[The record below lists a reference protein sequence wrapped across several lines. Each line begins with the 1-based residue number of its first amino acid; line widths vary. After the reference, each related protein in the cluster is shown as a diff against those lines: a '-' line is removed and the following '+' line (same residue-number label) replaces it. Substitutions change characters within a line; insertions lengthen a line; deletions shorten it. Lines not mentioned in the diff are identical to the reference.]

1 MHKNSKFIAI
11 LLILGSIIIA
21 IEPVFA
27 DDNNTEL
34 MNVSITDL
42 NQIVGKDALNL
53 VNKSRLDIL
62 DTYISPHW
70 SPDGTR
76 LLIYVQ
82 ITVNTKGK
90 VVSSATH
97 GDVLALYMVNGDG
110 SDIKRISW
118 GELTPYIAQKGE
130 PKCIGTITWS
140 HTGEFFLYEERSG
153 RKAGVGGGT
162 QHNIFI
168 IAAKNLNVVAKKN
181 LPIKQGPILKWSSK
195 EDSLL
200 YLGLD
205 EQYKPTVFLFDLT
218 KNVSDELP
226 ITKYRTAPFN
236 SNDLVWSPD
245 GKKIGFEGNGGLFV
259 LDIDTREVKNLFST
273 ENNIIINR
281 NAFWSPD
288 SSRLIIKEIKTTGR
302 PDSLIYDVYVIDA
315 INSTSNKLTSF
326 ESGAI
331 QGWFPGSDRI
341 LYVAASKTSTNSK
354 EYTLYSMPVE
364 GGDATPL
371 FSSPDDPTSF
381 FAHISPSGKFIGVML
396 SGADYLM
403 NKDGSNNMQLN
414 IYVRNRYV
422 RGIIWHDRDELLLK
436 MVNKNQSNTLAVI
449 NASTKEIWHIPLPD
463 PYIDKVSWSPT
474 GRYLVARTFKPK
486 TSKPEKYSDYVYQD
500 YLLELPEYDRP
511 MRIEIDGRPLI
522 GTDVNISIKS
532 ASGGVSNV
540 TIIANRE
547 LIGTTN
553 EKGTI
558 AYRFNEKGEVQLKA
572 VKDGYSTASRT
583 IIVIDHID
591 KRQDPTST
599 GTTTASVPAADG
611 TGLPGFTV
619 TAALVGLISTILCF
633 HLKSKRK

>member
-1 MHKNSKFIAI
+1 VEKMHRNKKFIVI
-11 LLILGSIIIA
+11 LLVLGFLIITA
-21 IEPVFA
+21 TEPVYA
-27 DDNNTEL
+27 DDNHTEL
-34 MNVSITDL
+34 MNFTLITDL
-42 NQIVGKDALNL
+42 NQTIGADALSL
-53 VNKSRLDIL
+53 VDESRLDIL
-62 DTYISPHW
+62 GSPDLYFTW

-76 LLIYVQ
+76 MLVVALI
-82 ITVNTKGK
+82 IVNTKGK
-90 VVSSATH
+90 VDSSATT
-97 GDVLALYMVNGDG
+97 GKVLALYMVNGDG
-110 SDIKRISW
+110 PGIKRISW
-118 GELTPYIAQKGE
+118 GEVTPYTIQRGE
-130 PKCIGTITWS
+130 HKLIRRQDPSDPTGGASSWS
-140 HTGEFFLYEERSG
+140 PTGNVFSYTERSG
-153 RKAGVGGGT
+153 GNARFGGGS
-162 QHNIFI
+162 HSLFVVD
-168 IAAKNLNVVAKKN
+168 AKNLDLIAKKS
-181 LPIKQGPILKWSSK
+181 LPIEQGPILEWSPK

-273 ENNIIINR
+273 ENHIGIAR

-288 SSRLIIKEIKTTGR
+288 SSRLLIKEFKSTGR

-315 INSTSNKLTSF
+315 INGTSNKLTSF
-326 ESGAI
+326 ESGVI

-341 LYVAASKTSTNSK
+341 LYVAGTNSK
-354 EYTLYSMPVE
+354 DYTLYSMPVE

-403 NKDGSNNMQLN
+403 NKDGSNKMHLN

-422 RGIIWHDRDELLLK
+422 RGIIWHGRDELLLK
-436 MVNKNQSNTLAVI
+436 VVNENQSNTLAVI
-449 NASTKEIWHIPLPD
+449 NASTKEIRHIPLPD

-474 GRYLVARTFKPK
+474 GRYLIANSV
-486 TSKPEKYSDYVYQD
+486 VM
-500 YLLELPEYDRP
+500 ELPEYDRP
-511 MRIEIDGRPLI
+511 MRIEIGGRPLI
-522 GTDVNISIKS
+522 GTHVNISINS

-540 TIIANRE
+540 TIMANGE

-553 EKGTI
+553 EKGVITH
-558 AYRFNEKGEVQLKA
+558 RFNEKGEVQLKA

-583 IIVIDHID
+583 ITVIDHID

-611 TGLPGFTV
+611 TGLPGFTA
-619 TAALVGLISTILCF
+619 TAALVGLISTLLCL

>member
-403 NKDGSNNMQLN
+403 NKDGSNKMQLN

-422 RGIIWHDRDELLLK
+422 KGIIWHGRDELLLK
-436 MVNKNQSNTLAVI
+436 MVNENQSNALAII
-449 NASTKEIWHIPLPD
+449 NASTKEIRQVPLPD
-463 PYIDKVSWSPT
+463 PYIVSWSPT
-474 GRYLVARTFKPK
+474 GRYLIAN
-486 TSKPEKYSDYVYQD
+486 SA
-500 YLLELPEYDRP
+500 LLELPEYDRP
-511 MRIEIDGRPLI
+511 MRMEIDGHMLV
-522 GTDVNISIKS
+522 GTDVNISINS
-532 ASGGVSNV
+532 ISGGVINA
-540 TIIANRE
+540 TILANRE

-553 EKGTI
+553 EKGVITH
-558 AYRFNEKGEVQLKA
+558 RFNEKGEVQLKA

-611 TGLPGFTV
+611 TGVPGFTA
-619 TAALVGLISTILCF
+619 TAALVELISASICF
-633 HLKSKRK
+633 YIKSKRK